1 MIKGEIKMV
10 FDDVGAHV
18 DTSILSDNGIV
29 DMCFIIDALCKALK
43 LKGRERTVALA
54 AVAAVGDEETEE

>member
-18 DTSILSDNGIV
+18 DTSILADNGID
-29 DMCFIIDALCKALK
+29 DMCFIIDVLCKALE

-54 AVAAVGDEETEE
+54 VVAAVEDKEMEE